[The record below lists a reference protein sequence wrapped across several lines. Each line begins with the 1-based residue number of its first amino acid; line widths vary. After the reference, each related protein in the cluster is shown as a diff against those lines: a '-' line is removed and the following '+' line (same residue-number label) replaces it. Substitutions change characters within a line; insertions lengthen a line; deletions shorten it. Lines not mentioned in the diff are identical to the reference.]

1 MPAETAPETDGK
13 TIVIPV
19 NPNREIQKE
28 SAGADG
34 VFYDDAPEDDDS
46 EDVGDDR
53 EDDDDSEDTA
63 MTGGTTITVKTSA
76 MTGRMTMTAKVTTMT
91 ALWTRQTMA
100 KLLMQMTV
108 RMIKKIKIFIF
119 RPRF

>member
-1 MPAETAPETDGK
+1 MTVK
-13 TIVIPV
+13 T
-19 NPNREIQKE
+19 
-28 SAGADG
+28 S
-34 VFYDDAPEDDDS
+34 
-46 EDVGDDR
+46 
-53 EDDDDSEDTA
+53 A

-108 RMIKKIKIFIF
+108 RMIKKNKNFYLPAPVLKNHFRILFI
-119 RPRF
+119 